1 MRSDES
7 QTSPVGAAL
16 VVGGGIGGMQAALDL
31 ANGGIKVYLA
41 ERSPAIG
48 GVMAQLDKTFPTN
61 DCAMCTMA
69 PRLVEIGRH
78 KDIEILTLTEV
89 ERVDGEAGNFTVK
102 IKQQPRFVN
111 ASKCTGCG
119 ACTTEC
125 PVSLP
130 SEFDLGLGERKAI
143 YRPFPQA
150 VPNIFTISRRGA
162 SRYEAACPIHQSAKG
177 YAQGY
182 VTMIARGLFDK
193 ALQLIVRENPIPSI
207 CGRICTHPCTTAY
220 AGDNVD
226 DPVNMP
232 ALKRF
237 VTDHCRDYKLPRPT
251 APERPEKI
259 AIVGSGPAGLLC
271 AYQLRLK
278 GYGTTIFE
286 ALPVAGGMLAAG
298 IPSFRL
304 PRPLLNAELDRLRAI
319 GIEILLDT
327 PVGRSIAFEE
337 LRRSYAAVF
346 IAIGA
351 HVERKL
357 GVPGEQLPGV
367 TGGVEFLQR
376 ANLEKLVA
384 PGKQVLVIGGGNT
397 ALDAARTA
405 LRCGTDKVTI
415 VYRRTRAEM
424 PADQREIAD
433 AEREGVKLMF
443 LAAPK
448 SFRSGPDG
456 RVAGLECLKLKLG
469 VPDAGG
475 RATPEPI
482 PGSEFVI
489 PCDAAVVTI
498 GQVPDVN
505 GLGERLGLATT
516 ESGTLRADPLT
527 LETEI
532 PGVFAGGECVTGPDV
547 VVMAMH
553 AGKKAANS
561 IDRWLNGQDLR
572 AGRELEGAYPTS
584 YTVDTAGVLMQR
596 QIPEQA
602 LDSATRGPHGQ
613 VLVRGVGARGE
624 TFAEVHAGYTPEEA
638 IAEAQRCLDGGICTD
653 CRRCAT
659 ACQANAIDYAQKA
672 ETHEL
677 KVGAIVLAP
686 GYEIF
691 DARLKKD
698 LGYGRFPNVL
708 TAPEFERIL
717 SASGPYSGHVRRP
730 FDQQEPKRIAFLQ
743 CVGSRDFERDYCS
756 SVCCMYATKEA
767 IIAKEHLGEGLQCD
781 VFFMDLRAFGKGFE
795 QYYRRAQD
803 LGVRYIRSRVPKIDE
818 VPGTRNLIV
827 NYLGENDRRL
837 SQEYDL
843 VVLSVGM
850 QPPKDVKVLAERFGV
865 ALNEFNFCATS
876 AFKPAESSREGIY
889 VAGPFA
895 EPKDIPETVMQA
907 SAAATQVLSLL
918 REARGTLIT
927 PKVYPPERDVK
938 GEDPRIGVFVCHCGT
953 NIAGVVNVPDVAEY
967 ARTLPSVV
975 YVEDDLYACSNDTQ
989 DRIKEKIAE
998 HHLNRVVVAS
1008 CTPRT
1013 HEPLF
1018 RNTMAEAGLNPY
1030 LFEMAN
1036 IRDQCSWVHMH
1047 EPERATQKSK
1057 DLVRMALAKSRLLQP
1072 LHRQTVRV
1080 EKSAL
1085 VIGGGL
1091 SGMTAALA
1099 MAGQGFDTYLVEK
1112 ENELGGNLKHIHYLL
1127 NGDRPQDELARLRGE
1142 IEQNSRIHLF
1152 TGAAIE
1158 KIEGTIGNFKTTI
1171 SACGKTTEVTHGVVI
1186 VATGAKQYQPKEY
1199 LYGQDDSVITQ
1210 RDLEAR
1216 LASGEGFLAQDG
1228 NRPAKTV
1235 VMIQC
1240 VGSRDADHPYCSRV
1254 CCAGAIKN
1262 ALKIKALSP
1271 ETHVYVLYRDIRTYG
1286 FKESYYTKARQ
1297 QGVVFVRYDESRM
1310 PEVARNGEE
1319 LQVTVYDQTL
1329 GMPLRISASLVVLS
1343 AGIHPHEDN
1352 RTIAQFLKVPLNSEG
1367 FFLEAHMKLRPVDF
1381 MTDGVFLC
1389 GLAHSPKS
1397 IDESILQAQAA
1408 SARAA
1413 SVLVQDSLELG
1424 ANISQVV
1431 DESCDGC
1438 AYCVDTCPY
1447 KAITLLEYRWQGSIK
1462 KVVETNEST
1471 CKGCGCCQATC
1482 PKKGVFIRGFTLDQI
1497 EAQIHA
1503 ALGVE

>member
-1 MRSDES
+1 MPSEKS
-7 QTSPVGAAL
+7 QNVPVGAAL

-41 ERSPAIG
+41 EHGPAIG

-78 KDIEILTLTEV
+78 KDIDILTLTEV
-89 ERVDGEAGNFTVK
+89 ERVDGQPGNFTVS
-102 IKQQPRFVN
+102 IKQQPRFID
-111 ASKCTGCG
+111 ATKCTGCG
-119 ACTTEC
+119 ACVTDC
-125 PVSLP
+125 PVTLP
-130 SEFDLGLGERKAI
+130 SEFDQGLGERKAI

-150 VPNIFTISRRGA
+150 VPNIFSISRRGTSPCQA
-162 SRYEAACPIHQSAKG
+162 GCPIHQSA
-177 YAQGY
+177 QGY
-182 VTMIARGLFDK
+182 VTLIAQGRFDE
-193 ALQLIVRENPIPSI
+193 ALQVILRDNPIPSI
-207 CGRICTHPCTTAY
+207 CGRICTHPCTTACTRTK
-220 AGDNVD
+220 VD
-226 DPVNMP
+226 DPVNLP

-237 VTDHCRDYKLPRPT
+237 VTDYCRDYKLPQPT
-251 APERPEKI
+251 APERSEKI

-271 AYQLRLK
+271 AYQLRQK

-304 PRPLLNAELDRLRAI
+304 PRPQLNAELDRLRAI

-327 PVGRSIAFEE
+327 PVGLSITFEE

-346 IAIGA
+346 VAIGA

-357 GVPGEQLPGV
+357 GVPGEHLPGV

-376 ANLEKLVA
+376 VNLTVPGA
-384 PGKQVLVIGGGNT
+384 PGHRVLVVGGGNS

-405 LRCGTDKVTI
+405 LRCGADEVTV

-424 PADQREIAD
+424 PADHREIEG
-433 AEREGVKLMF
+433 AEHEGAKFMF

-448 SFRSGPDG
+448 SLQSGPDG
-456 RVAGLECLKLKLG
+456 RVVGLECLKMKLG
-469 VPDAGG
+469 RPDASG
-475 RATPEPI
+475 RPTPEPI

-489 PCDAAVVTI
+489 PCDAVVVSI
-498 GQVPDVN
+498 GQFPDVN
-505 GLGERLGLATT
+505 ALGERLGLSTT
-516 ESGTLRADPLT
+516 KSGTLRADPLT
-527 LETEI
+527 LETDL
-532 PGVFAGGECVTGPDV
+532 PGVFAGGDCVTGPDV
-547 VVMAMH
+547 VVGAML
-553 AGKKAANS
+553 AGKKAATS
-561 IDRWLNGQDLR
+561 IDRWLNRQDLR
-572 AGRELEGAYPTS
+572 VGRELEGPYHTS
-584 YTVDTAGVLMQR
+584 YVVDTAGVLMQR
-596 QIPEQA
+596 QIPVQA
-602 LDSATRGPHGQ
+602 LDPKTRGK
-613 VLVRGVGARGE
+613 
-624 TFAEVHAGYTPEEA
+624 TFAEVHVGYTEEEA
-638 IAEAQRCLDGGICTD
+638 IAEAKRCLACGICSD
-653 CRRCAT
+653 CHLCAT
-659 ACQANAIDYAQKA
+659 ACQANAIDYTQKA
-672 ETHEL
+672 ETSEL

-708 TAPEFERIL
+708 TSLEFERIL
-717 SASGPYSGHVRRP
+717 SASGPYSGHVCRP
-730 FDQQEPKRIAFLQ
+730 FDRQQPKRIAFLQ
-743 CVGSRDFERDYCS
+743 CVGSRDSDRDYCS

-781 VFFMDLRAFGKGFE
+781 VFFMDMRAFSKGFE
-795 QYYRRAQD
+795 QYYCRAQE
-803 LGVRYIRSRVPKIDE
+803 LGVRYIRSRVPKIEE
-818 VPGTRNLIV
+818 VPDTRNLIV
-827 NYLGENDRRL
+827 QYLGENDCKL

-843 VVLSVGM
+843 VILSVGM

-865 ALNEFNFCATS
+865 ALNQFNFCGTS
-876 AFKPAESSREGIY
+876 TFRPAESSREGIF

-907 SAAATQVLSLL
+907 SAAASRALSLL

-927 PKVYPPERDVK
+927 PKVYPPERDVH
-938 GEDPRIGVFVCHCGT
+938 GEEPRIGVFVCHCGT
-953 NIAGVVNVPDVAEY
+953 NIAGVVNVPDVVEY
-967 ARTLPSVV
+967 AKTLPNVV
-975 YVEDDLYACSNDTQ
+975 YAENNLYTCSNDTQ
-989 DRIKEKIAE
+989 DRIKEKIGE

-1018 RNTMAEAGLNPY
+1018 RNTLAEAGLNPY

-1047 EPERATQKSK
+1047 EPEKATQKSK
-1057 DLVRMALAKSRLLQP
+1057 DLVRMALAKSRLLEP
-1072 LHRQTVRV
+1072 LHRQTVGV

-1091 SGMTAALA
+1091 SGMTAALTLA
-1099 MAGQGFDTYLVEK
+1099 RQGFDAYLVEK
-1112 ENELGGNLKHIHYLL
+1112 ENELGGNLRHIHYLL
-1127 NGDRPQDELARLRGE
+1127 NGDRPQEELERLRDE
-1142 IEQNSRIHLF
+1142 VERDSRIHLF

-1171 SACGKTTEVTHGVVI
+1171 AAEGKTTEVTHGVVI

-1199 LYGQDDSVITQ
+1199 LHGEDDAVITQ
-1210 RDLEAR
+1210 RELEAR
-1216 LASGEGFLAQDG
+1216 LASGDGFLTREG
-1228 NRPAKTV
+1228 NQSAKTV

-1240 VGSRDADHPYCSRV
+1240 VGSREADHPYCSRV
-1254 CCAGAIKN
+1254 CCADAIKN
-1262 ALKIKALSP
+1262 ALKIKAVSP
-1271 ETHVYVLYRDIRTYG
+1271 ETNVYVLYRDIRTYG

-1297 QGVVFVRYDESRM
+1297 QGVVFVRYDEGCK
-1310 PEVARNGEE
+1310 PEVSRNCEA
-1319 LQVTVYDQTL
+1319 LQVNVYDQTL
-1329 GMPLRISASLVVLS
+1329 EMPIRISADWVVLS

-1352 RTIAQFLKVPLNSEG
+1352 RKIAQFLKVPLNSEG

-1389 GLAHSPKS
+1389 GLAHSPKG

-1413 SVLVQDSLELG
+1413 SVLVQESLELG
-1424 ANISQVV
+1424 ANISHVV

-1447 KAITLLEYRWQGSIK
+1447 KAITLLEYKWQGSIK
-1462 KVVETNEST
+1462 KVVETNDST

>member
-1 MRSDES
+1 MPSEKS
-7 QTSPVGAAL
+7 QTAPVGAAL

-41 ERSPAIG
+41 ERGPAIG

-78 KDIEILTLTEV
+78 KDIDILTLSEV
-89 ERVDGEAGNFTVK
+89 ERVDGLPGNFTVS
-102 IKQQPRFVN
+102 IKREPRFID
-111 ASKCTGCG
+111 ATKCTGCG
-119 ACTTEC
+119 ACTTDC
-125 PVSLP
+125 PVTLP
-130 SEFDLGLGERKAI
+130 SEFDQGLGQRKAI

-150 VPNIFTISRRGA
+150 VPNIFAISRRGN
-162 SRYEAACPIHQSAKG
+162 SPCEAGCPIHQSG
-177 YAQGY
+177 QGY
-182 VTMIARGLFDK
+182 VTLIAQGRFDE
-193 ALQLIVRENPIPSI
+193 ALNVILRDNPIPSI
-207 CGRICTHPCTTAY
+207 CGRICTHPCTAVCTRT
-220 AGDNVD
+220 NVD
-226 DPVNMP
+226 DPVNLP

-237 VTDHCRDYKLPRPT
+237 VTDHFSDYKLPQPT
-251 APERPEKI
+251 VAERPEKI

-271 AYQLRLK
+271 AYELRQK

-286 ALPVAGGMLAAG
+286 ALPVPGGMLAVG
-298 IPSFRL
+298 IPPFRL
-304 PRPLLNAELDRLRAI
+304 PRPLLSAELDRLRAI

-327 PVGRSIAFEE
+327 PVGRSITFEE
-337 LRRSYAAVF
+337 LRKSYSAVF
-346 IAIGA
+346 VAIGA

-357 GVPGEQLPGV
+357 GVPGENLRGV

-376 ANLEKLVA
+376 VNLGNPAA
-384 PGKQVLVIGGGNT
+384 PGQRVLVVGGGNS
-397 ALDAARTA
+397 ALDAARA
-405 LRCGTDKVTI
+405 AIRCGAAEVTI

-424 PADQREIAD
+424 PADHREIED

-448 SFRSGPDG
+448 SFRSGPGG
-456 RVAGLECLKLKLG
+456 RVAGLECTKMKLG
-469 VPDAGG
+469 TRDASG
-475 RATPEPI
+475 RPTPEPI
-482 PGSEFVI
+482 SGSEFVI
-489 PCDAAVVTI
+489 PCDAVIATI

-505 GLGERLGLATT
+505 GLGERLGLVTT
-516 ESGTLRADPLT
+516 KSGTLRADPLT
-527 LETEI
+527 LETEL
-532 PGVFAGGECVTGPDV
+532 PGVFAGGDCVTGPDV
-547 VVMAMH
+547 VVTAML

-561 IDRWLNGQDLR
+561 IDRWINGQDLR
-572 AGRELEGAYPTS
+572 AGREQEGPYHTD
-584 YTVDTAGVLMQR
+584 YVVDTAGVLMQR
-596 QIPEQA
+596 QIPVSS
-602 LDSATRGPHGQ
+602 LDPATRG
-613 VLVRGVGARGE
+613 RS
-624 TFAEVHAGYTPEEA
+624 FDEVHTGYTPEQA
-638 IAEAQRCLDGGICTD
+638 IAEAKRCLACGICCD
-653 CRRCAT
+653 CHICAT

-672 ETHEL
+672 ETQDL
-677 KVGAIVLAP
+677 QVGAIVLAP
-686 GYEIF
+686 GYETF
-691 DARLKKD
+691 DPRLKKD

-708 TAPEFERIL
+708 TALEFERIL

-743 CVGSRDFERDYCS
+743 CVGSRDFDRDYCS

-781 VFFMDLRAFGKGFE
+781 VFFMDLRAFSKGFE

-803 LGVRYIRSRVPKIDE
+803 LGVRYIRSRVPKIEE

-827 NYLGENDRRL
+827 QYLGENDQKL

-850 QPPKDVKVLAERFGV
+850 QPPKDVKVLAERFGI
-865 ALNEFNFCATS
+865 ALNNFNFCQTPT
-876 AFKPAESSREGIY
+876 FRPAQSSREGVF

-907 SAAATQVLSLL
+907 SAAASQVLSLL
-918 REARGTLIT
+918 RETRGTLIT
-927 PKVYPPERDVK
+927 PKVYPPEKDVK
-938 GEDPRIGVFVCHCGT
+938 GEEPRIGVFVCHCGT
-953 NIAGVVNVPDVAEY
+953 NIAGVVNVPEVVEY
-967 ARTLPSVV
+967 AKTLPNVV
-975 YVEDDLYACSNDTQ
+975 YAENNLYTCSNDTQ

-998 HHLNRVVVAS
+998 HNLNRVVVAS

-1047 EPERATQKSK
+1047 EPEKATEKSK

-1072 LHRQTVRV
+1072 LHRQNIKI

-1085 VIGGGL
+1085 VIGGGVA
-1091 SGMTAALA
+1091 GMTAALTLA
-1099 MAGQGFDTYLVEK
+1099 RQGFDAYLVEK
-1112 ENELGGNLKHIHYLL
+1112 ENELGGNLRHIHYLL
-1127 NGDRPQDELARLRGE
+1127 NGEKPQDELARLRDE
-1142 IEQNSRIHLF
+1142 IEQNIKVHLF

-1158 KIEGTIGNFKTTI
+1158 KVEGTIGNFKTTI
-1171 SACGKTTEVTHGVVI
+1171 TAQGNTSEVTHGVVI

-1199 LYGQDDSVITQ
+1199 LYGQDDAVITQ
-1210 RDLEAR
+1210 RELEIC
-1216 LASGEGFLAQDG
+1216 LASGDGLLTGIG

-1240 VGSRDADHPYCSRV
+1240 VGSRDVNHPYCSRV
-1254 CCAGAIKN
+1254 CCADAIKN
-1262 ALKIKALSP
+1262 ALKLKALSR
-1271 ETHVYVLYRDIRTYG
+1271 ETNVYVLYRDIRTYG

-1297 QGVVFVRYDESRM
+1297 QGVVFVRYDEDRKPDVS
-1310 PEVARNGEE
+1310 RNGEG
-1319 LQVTVYDQTL
+1319 LTVTVYDQTL
-1329 GMPLRISASLVVLS
+1329 GTPIMISADLVVLS
-1343 AGIHPHEDN
+1343 AGIHPQEDN
-1352 RTIAQFLKVPLNSEG
+1352 GRIAQFLKVPLNSEG

-1389 GLAHSPKS
+1389 GLAHSPKG

-1408 SARAA
+1408 AARAA

-1447 KAITLLEYRWQGSIK
+1447 KAITLLEYKWQGSIK
-1462 KVVETNEST
+1462 KVVETNDSV

>member
-1 MRSDES
+1 MRSEES
-7 QTSPVGAAL
+7 PIAPVGAAL

-41 ERSPAIG
+41 ERGPAIG
-48 GVMAQLDKTFPTN
+48 GIMAQLDKTFPTN

-78 KDIEILTLTEV
+78 KDIEILTLSEV
-89 ERVDGEAGNFTVK
+89 ERVEGQPGDFTVTIRK
-102 IKQQPRFVN
+102 QPRYID
-111 ASKCTGCG
+111 AAKCTGCG

-125 PVSLP
+125 PVTLA
-130 SEFDLGLGERKAI
+130 SEFDQGLGERKAI

-150 VPNIFTISRRGA
+150 VPNIFSISRRGTSPCQA
-162 SRYEAACPIHQSAKG
+162 GCPIHQSA
-177 YAQGY
+177 QGY
-182 VTMIARGLFDK
+182 VTLIAQGRFEE
-193 ALQLIVRENPIPSI
+193 ALQVILRDNPIPSI
-207 CGRICTHPCTTAY
+207 CGRICTHPCTAACTRT
-220 AGDNVD
+220 NVD
-226 DPVNMP
+226 DPINLP

-237 VTDHCRDYKLPRPT
+237 IADHCSDYKLPHP
-251 APERPEKI
+251 AVPDRPEKI

-271 AYQLRLK
+271 AYQLRQK

-286 ALPVAGGMLAAG
+286 ALPVAGGMLAVG

-327 PVGRSIAFEE
+327 PVGRSITLEE
-337 LRRSYAAVF
+337 LRKSYAAVF

-351 HVERKL
+351 HVERRL
-357 GVPGEQLPGV
+357 GIPGESLPGV
-367 TGGVEFLQR
+367 MGGVEFLR
-376 ANLEKLVA
+376 RVSLGNPAA
-384 PGKQVLVIGGGNT
+384 PGHRVLVVGGGNS
-397 ALDAARTA
+397 ALDAARAA
-405 LRCGTDKVTI
+405 LRCGAAEVTI

-424 PADQREIAD
+424 PADPREIEDAQREGI
-433 AEREGVKLMF
+433 KLMF
-443 LAAPK
+443 LAAPT
-448 SFRSGPDG
+448 SFQPGPG
-456 RVAGLECLKLKLG
+456 GHVAGLECVKMKLG
-469 VPDAGG
+469 QPDTSG
-475 RATPEPI
+475 RPAPEPI

-489 PCDAAVVTI
+489 PCDAVVATI

-505 GLGERLGLATT
+505 ALGERLGLATQK
-516 ESGTLRADPLT
+516 SGALRADPLT
-527 LETEI
+527 LETDL
-532 PGVFAGGECVTGPDV
+532 PGVFAGGDCVTGPDV
-547 VVMAMH
+547 VVTAML

-561 IDRWLNGQDLR
+561 IDRWLKGEDLR
-572 AGRELEGAYPTS
+572 GGRELEGPYHTQ
-584 YTVDTAGVLMQR
+584 YVVDTAGVLMQR
-596 QIPEQA
+596 QIPVQA
-602 LDSATRGPHGQ
+602 LDPKTRG
-613 VLVRGVGARGE
+613 R
-624 TFAEVHAGYTPEEA
+624 TFAEVHVGYTPEEA
-638 IAEAQRCLDGGICTD
+638 MAEAKRCLACGICCD
-653 CRRCAT
+653 CHLCAT

-672 ETHEL
+672 ETQEL
-677 KVGAIVLAP
+677 QVGAIILAP
-686 GYEIF
+686 GFEIF

-708 TAPEFERIL
+708 TSLEFERIL

-743 CVGSRDFERDYCS
+743 CVGSRDFDRDYCS

-795 QYYRRAQD
+795 QYYRRAQE
-803 LGVRYIRSRVPKIDE
+803 LGVRYIRSRVPKIEE

-827 NYLGENDRRL
+827 QYLAENDRKL

-865 ALNEFNFCATS
+865 ALNGFNFCQTS
-876 AFKPAESSREGIY
+876 TFGPAESSRAGIF

-907 SAAATQVLSLL
+907 SAAASQVLSLL

-927 PKVYPPERDVK
+927 PKVYPPEREVN
-938 GEDPRIGVFVCHCGT
+938 GEDPRVGVFVCHCGT
-953 NIAGVVNVPDVAEY
+953 NIAGVVNVPDVVEY
-967 ARTLPSVV
+967 AKTLPNVV
-975 YVEDDLYACSNDTQ
+975 YAENNLYTCSNDTQ
-989 DRIKEKIAE
+989 DHIKEKIAE
-998 HHLNRVVVAS
+998 HNLNRVVVAS

-1018 RNTMAEAGLNPY
+1018 RNTLAEAGLNPY

-1047 EPERATQKSK
+1047 EPEKATQKSK
-1057 DLVRMALAKSRLLQP
+1057 DLVRMALAKARLLEP
-1072 LHRQTVRV
+1072 LRRQTIKVQ
-1080 EKSAL
+1080 KSAL

-1091 SGMTAALA
+1091 SGMTASLALA
-1099 MAGQGFDTYLVEK
+1099 RQGFDTCLVEK
-1112 ENELGGNLKHIHYLL
+1112 EDELGGNLRYIHYLL
-1127 NGDRPQDELARLRGE
+1127 NGEKPQDELARLRDE
-1142 IEQNSRIHLF
+1142 IARNGRIHLF

-1158 KIEGTIGNFKTTI
+1158 KIEGTIGDFRTTLT
-1171 SACGKTTEVTHGVVI
+1171 AHDQTAEVTHGVVI
-1186 VATGAKQYQPKEY
+1186 VAMGATQYRPKENF
-1199 LYGQDDSVITQ
+1199 YGKDDRVITQ
-1210 RDLEAR
+1210 RELEAR
-1216 LASGEGFLAQDG
+1216 LASGNGFMSQEG
-1228 NRPAKTV
+1228 NRPAKTF

-1254 CCAGAIKN
+1254 CCADAIKN
-1262 ALKIKALSP
+1262 ALKIKASSP
-1271 ETHVYVLYRDIRTYG
+1271 KTHVYILYRDIRTYG
-1286 FKESYYTKARQ
+1286 FKESYYSKARQ
-1297 QGVVFVRYDESRM
+1297 QGVVFVRYDDDRK
-1310 PEVARNGEE
+1310 PEVSQSVEGLE
-1319 LQVTVYDQTL
+1319 VTVYDQTL
-1329 GMPLRISASLVVLS
+1329 GMPLMISADLVVLS
-1343 AGIHPHEDN
+1343 AGIHPNEDN
-1352 RTIAQFLKVPLNSEG
+1352 RKIAQFLKVPLNSEG

-1397 IDESILQAQAA
+1397 IEESILQAQAA
-1408 SARAA
+1408 AARAA

-1424 ANISQVV
+1424 ANISHVV
-1431 DESCDGC
+1431 DENCDGC

-1447 KAITLLEYRWQGSIK
+1447 KAISMLEYKWQGGIK
-1462 KVVETNEST
+1462 KVVETNDSI

>member
-1 MRSDES
+1 MRSKES
-7 QTSPVGAAL
+7 QTPPVGAAL

-41 ERSPAIG
+41 EKGAAIG

-78 KDIEILTLTEV
+78 KDIDILTLTEV
-89 ERVDGEAGNFTVK
+89 ERVAGQPGNFTVSL
-102 IKQQPRFVN
+102 KQQPRFID
-111 ASKCTGCG
+111 ATKCTGCG

-125 PVSLP
+125 PVTLP
-130 SEFDLGLGERKAI
+130 SEFDQGLGQRKAI

-150 VPNIFTISRRGA
+150 VPNIFTISRRGT
-162 SRYEAACPIHQSAKG
+162 SPCEAGCPIHQSG
-177 YAQGY
+177 QGY
-182 VTMIARGLFDK
+182 VTLIAQGRFAE
-193 ALQLIVRENPIPSI
+193 ALQVILRDNPLPSV
-207 CGRICTHPCTTAY
+207 CGRICTHPCTATCTR
-220 AGDNVD
+220 NSVD
-226 DPVNMP
+226 DPVNLP

-237 VTDHCRDYKLPRPT
+237 ITDRFSDFKLPRPA

-271 AYQLRLK
+271 AYELRQK

-327 PVGRSIAFEE
+327 PVGRSISFEE
-337 LRRSYAAVF
+337 LRKSYAAVF

-351 HVERKL
+351 HVERRL
-357 GVPGEQLPGV
+357 RIPGEDLPGV
-367 TGGVEFLQR
+367 TGGVEFLRRVNLSGR
-376 ANLEKLVA
+376 AA
-384 PGKQVLVIGGGNT
+384 PGQHVLVVGGGNS
-397 ALDAARTA
+397 ALDAARAA
-405 LRCGTDKVTI
+405 LRCGAAEVTI

-424 PADQREIAD
+424 PADHREIED
-433 AEREGVKLMF
+433 AECEGVRLMF

-448 SFRSGPDG
+448 SFHAGHGG
-456 RVAGLECLKLKLG
+456 RVSGLECTKMKLG
-469 VPDAGG
+469 RPDASG
-475 RATPEPI
+475 RPAPEPI

-489 PCDAAVVTI
+489 PCDAVVATI
-498 GQVPDVN
+498 GQVPEVN

-516 ESGTLRADPLT
+516 KSGTLRADPVT
-527 LETEI
+527 LETEL
-532 PGVFAGGECVTGPDV
+532 PGVFAGGDCVTGPDV
-547 VVMAMH
+547 VVTAML

-561 IDRWLNGQDLR
+561 IDRWLNSRDLR
-572 AGRELEGAYPTS
+572 VDREMEGPYHTA
-584 YTVDTAGVLMQR
+584 YTVDTAAVLMQR
-596 QIPEQA
+596 QIPVQA
-602 LDSATRGPHGQ
+602 LDPKTRG
-613 VLVRGVGARGE
+613 R
-624 TFAEVHAGYTPEEA
+624 TFAEVHVGYTPEEA
-638 IAEAQRCLDGGICTD
+638 IAEAKRCLACGICCD
-653 CRRCAT
+653 CHLCQT
-659 ACQANAIDYAQKA
+659 ACQANAIDYSQAQK
-672 ETHEL
+672 TRQL
-677 KVGAIVLAP
+677 KVGAIVLTP

-708 TAPEFERIL
+708 TSLEFERIL
-717 SASGPYSGHVRRP
+717 SASGPYSGHVKRP

-743 CVGSRDFERDYCS
+743 CVGSRDFDRDYCS

-781 VFFMDLRAFGKGFE
+781 VFFMDLRAFSKGFE
-795 QYYRRAQD
+795 QYYRRAQE
-803 LGVRYIRSRVPKIDE
+803 LGVRYIRSRVPKIEE

-827 NYLGENDRRL
+827 NYLGENDRKL
-837 SQEYDL
+837 SGEYDL

-850 QPPKDVKVLAERFGV
+850 QPPKEVKVLAERFGI
-865 ALNEFNFCATS
+865 ALNGFNFCQTPT
-876 AFKPAESSREGIY
+876 FRPAESSREGIF

-907 SAAATQVLSLL
+907 SAAASQVLSLL

-927 PKVYPPERDVK
+927 SKVYPPEREVK
-938 GEDPRIGVFVCHCGT
+938 GEEPRVGVFVCHCGT
-953 NIAGVVNVPDVAEY
+953 NIAGVVNVPDVVEY
-967 ARTLPSVV
+967 AKTLPNVV
-975 YVEDDLYACSNDTQ
+975 FADDNLYTCSNDTQ

-998 HHLNRVVVAS
+998 HNLNRVVVAS

-1047 EPERATQKSK
+1047 EPEKATQKSK
-1057 DLVRMALAKSRLLQP
+1057 DLVRMALAKARLLAP
-1072 LHRQTVRV
+1072 LDRQTVSV

-1085 VIGGGL
+1085 VIGGGV
-1091 SGMTAALA
+1091 SGMTAALTLA
-1099 MAGQGFDTYLVEK
+1099 RQGFDAYLVEK
-1112 ENELGGNLKHIHYLL
+1112 ENELGGNLRHIHYML
-1127 NGDRPQDELARLRGE
+1127 NGDKPQHELARLRSEVG
-1142 IEQNSRIHLF
+1142 QNSRIHLF
-1152 TGAAIE
+1152 TGAEIE
-1158 KIEGTIGNFKTTI
+1158 KIDGSIGNFKTTI
-1171 SACGKTTEVTHGVVI
+1171 AAKGQTTEVTHGVVI

-1199 LYGQDDSVITQ
+1199 LFGQDDRVITQ

-1216 LASGEGFLAQDG
+1216 LASGNGFLAREG
-1228 NRPAKTV
+1228 NQPAKTV

-1240 VGSRDADHPYCSRV
+1240 VGSRDPDHPYCSRV
-1254 CCAGAIKN
+1254 CCAEAIKN
-1262 ALKIKALSP
+1262 ALRIKTLSP
-1271 ETHVYVLYRDIRTYG
+1271 ETNVYVLYRDIRTYG

-1297 QGVVFVRYDESRM
+1297 QGVVFVRFDEDRKPDVSQNS
-1310 PEVARNGEE
+1310 EKLDVI
-1319 LQVTVYDQTL
+1319 VHDQTL
-1329 GMPLRISASLVVLS
+1329 GMPIMISADMVVLS

-1352 RTIAQFLKVPLNSEG
+1352 RKIAQFLKVPLNSEG

-1397 IDESILQAQAA
+1397 VDESILQAQAA

-1413 SVLVQDSLELG
+1413 SVLAQDRLELG

-1438 AYCVDTCPY
+1438 AYCVDT
-1447 KAITLLEYRWQGSIK
+1447 
-1462 KVVETNEST
+1462 
-1471 CKGCGCCQATC
+1471 
-1482 PKKGVFIRGFTLDQI
+1482 
-1497 EAQIHA
+1497 
-1503 ALGVE
+1503 

>member
-1 MRSDES
+1 MPFEES
-7 QTSPVGAAL
+7 KNPPVGAAL
-16 VVGGGIGGMQAALDL
+16 VVGGGIGGMQAALDI

-41 ERSPAIG
+41 ERGPAIG

-78 KDIEILTLTEV
+78 KDIDILTLTEV
-89 ERVDGEAGNFTVK
+89 ERVDGQPGNFTVAIRK
-102 IKQQPRFVN
+102 QPRFID
-111 ASKCTGCG
+111 ATRCTGCG
-119 ACTTEC
+119 ACTTDC
-125 PVSLP
+125 PVTVP
-130 SEFDLGLGERKAI
+130 SEFDQGLGERKAI

-150 VPNIFTISRRGA
+150 VPNIFTITRRGA
-162 SRYEAACPIHQSAKG
+162 SRYEVACPIHQSAKG
-177 YAQGY
+177 CAQGY

-193 ALQLIVRENPIPSI
+193 ALQLIVRENPLPSI
-207 CGRICTHPCTTAY
+207 CGRICTHCA
-220 AGDNVD
+220 AACARDNVG
-226 DPVNMP
+226 DPVNVP

-237 VTDHCRDYKLPRPT
+237 LSDHCRDYKLPQPT
-251 APERPEKI
+251 AHERPEKI

-271 AYQLRLK
+271 AWELRQK

-286 ALPVAGGMLAAG
+286 AMPVAGGMLAAG

-304 PRPLLNAELDRLRAI
+304 PRPLLNADLDRLRAI

-327 PVGRSIAFEE
+327 PVGRGIRLEE
-337 LRRSYAAVF
+337 LRRNYAAVF
-346 IAIGA
+346 VAIGA

-357 GVPGEQLPGV
+357 GVSGEQLPGV
-367 TGGVEFLQR
+367 TGGVEFLRR
-376 ANLEKLVA
+376 ANLEKPAA
-384 PGKQVLVIGGGNT
+384 PGKHVLVIGGGNT
-397 ALDAARTA
+397 ALDAARTV
-405 LRCGTDKVTI
+405 LRCGADKVTI

-424 PADQREIAD
+424 PADPREIAD

-443 LAAPK
+443 LAAPR
-448 SFRSGPDG
+448 SFRPGPEG
-456 RVAGLECLKLKLG
+456 CVTGVECLKMKLG
-469 VPDAGG
+469 PPDASG

-482 PGSEFVI
+482 PGSAFII
-489 PCDAAVVTI
+489 PCDAVVVTI
-498 GQVPDVN
+498 GQIPDVN

-527 LETEI
+527 LETQI
-532 PGVFAGGECVTGPDV
+532 PGVFAGGDCVTGPDV

-572 AGRELEGAYPTS
+572 VGRELEGSYPTT
-584 YTVDTAGVLMQR
+584 YTEDTAGVLMQR
-596 QIPEQA
+596 QISEQA
-602 LDSATRGPHGQ
+602 LDPATRG
-613 VLVRGVGARGE
+613 RS
-624 TFAEVHAGYTPEEA
+624 FAEDQVVYTPEEA
-638 IAEAQRCLDGGICTD
+638 IAEATRCLAIGICTD

-659 ACQANAIDYAQKA
+659 ACQANALDFTQKA
-672 ETHEL
+672 ETQEL

-686 GYEIF
+686 GFEVF

-708 TAPEFERIL
+708 TSLEFERVL
-717 SASGPYSGHVRRP
+717 SASGPWSGQLCRP
-730 FDQQEPKRIAFLQ
+730 FDRQQPKRIAFLQ
-743 CVGSRDFERDYCS
+743 CVGSRDSDRDYCS

-781 VFFMDLRAFGKGFE
+781 IFFMDLRAFGKGFE
-795 QYYRRAQD
+795 QYYSRAQA
-803 LGVRYIRSRVPKIDE
+803 LGVRYIRSRVPKIEE

-827 NYLGENDRRL
+827 NYLGENDRKL
-837 SQEYDL
+837 SGEYDL

-850 QPPKDVKVLAERFGV
+850 QPPKDVKALAQRFGI
-865 ALNEFNFCATS
+865 ALNGFNFCQTS
-876 AFKPAESSREGIY
+876 TFQPAESSRKGIF
-889 VAGPFA
+889 ATGPFT

-907 SAAATQVLSLL
+907 SASAARVLSLL

-927 PKVYPPERDVK
+927 PRVYPPERDVK

-953 NIAGVVNVPDVAEY
+953 NIAGVVNVPDVVEY
-967 ARTLPSVV
+967 AKTLPNVV
-975 YVEDDLYACSNDTQ
+975 YAEDNLYACSNDTQ
-989 DRIKEKIAE
+989 DRIREKIRE
-998 HHLNRVVVAS
+998 HNLNRVVVAS

-1047 EPERATQKSK
+1047 EPEEATRKSR
-1057 DLVRMALAKSRLLQP
+1057 DLVRMALAKARLLQP
-1072 LHRQTVRV
+1072 LERRKVRI

-1091 SGMTAALA
+1091 SGMTAALSLA
-1099 MAGQGFDTYLVEK
+1099 RLGFDAYLVEK
-1112 ENELGGNLKHIHYLL
+1112 EKELGGNLRYVHYLL
-1127 NGDRPQDELARLRGE
+1127 NGDKPQDELRRLREE
-1142 IEQNSRIHLF
+1142 IRQSSRIHLF

-1158 KIEGTIGNFKTTI
+1158 KIEGSVGDFRTTI
-1171 SACGKTTEVTHGVVI
+1171 ITDGKTTEVPHGVVI
-1186 VATGAKQYQPKEY
+1186 VATGAKQYEPEEY
-1199 LYGQDDSVITQ
+1199 LYKQDDRVVTQ
-1210 RDLEAR
+1210 RELEAR
-1216 LASGEGFLAQDG
+1216 LASADGFLAPESD
-1228 NRPAKTV
+1228 RPEKTV

-1240 VGSRDADHPYCSRV
+1240 VGSRDAGHPWCSRV
-1254 CCAGAIKN
+1254 CCADAIKN
-1262 ALKIKALSP
+1262 ALRIKALSP
-1271 ETHVYVLYRDIRTYG
+1271 GTHVYVLYRDIRTYG
-1286 FKESYYTKARQ
+1286 FKESYYTRARQ
-1297 QGVVFVRYDESRM
+1297 QGVVFVRYDENCK
-1310 PEVARNGEE
+1310 PEVSRSASRDGSRNRGA

-1329 GMPLRISASLVVLS
+1329 GMPIGISADLVVLS

-1352 RTIAQFLKVPLNSEG
+1352 RRIAQFLKVPLNAEG

-1389 GLAHSPKS
+1389 GLAHAPKS
-1397 IDESILQAQAA
+1397 MEESILQAQAA

-1413 SVLVQDSLELG
+1413 SVLVLDRLELG

-1431 DESCDGC
+1431 DETCDGC
-1438 AYCVDTCPY
+1438 AYCVDTCPF
-1447 KAITLLEYRWQGSIK
+1447 KAITLLEYMWKGSVK
-1462 KVVETNEST
+1462 KVVETNDSV

>member
-1 MRSDES
+1 MPSEKS
-7 QTSPVGAAL
+7 QTAPVGAAL

-41 ERSPAIG
+41 ERGPAIG

-78 KDIEILTLTEV
+78 KDIDILTLSEV
-89 ERVDGEAGNFTVK
+89 ERVEGQPGNFTVS
-102 IKQQPRFVN
+102 IKKQPRFVD
-111 ASKCTGCG
+111 ATKCTGCG
-119 ACTTEC
+119 ACTTDC
-125 PVSLP
+125 PVTLP
-130 SEFDLGLGERKAI
+130 SEFDQGLGQRKAI

-150 VPNIFTISRRGA
+150 VPNIFAISRRGN
-162 SRYEAACPIHQSAKG
+162 SPCEAGCPIHQSA
-177 YAQGY
+177 QGY
-182 VTMIARGLFDK
+182 VTLIAQGRFEE
-193 ALQLIVRENPIPSI
+193 ALQVILRDNPIPSI
-207 CGRICTHPCTTAY
+207 CGRICTHPCTAACTRT
-220 AGDNVD
+220 NVD
-226 DPVNMP
+226 DPVNLP

-237 VTDHCRDYKLPRPT
+237 VTDHFSDYKLPQPT
-251 APERPEKI
+251 VAERPEKI

-271 AYQLRLK
+271 AYELRQK

-286 ALPVAGGMLAAG
+286 ALPVPGGMLAVG
-298 IPSFRL
+298 IPPFRL

-327 PVGRSIAFEE
+327 PVGRSITFEE
-337 LRRSYAAVF
+337 LRKSYSAVF
-346 IAIGA
+346 VAIGA

-357 GVPGEQLPGV
+357 GVPGENLPGV

-376 ANLEKLVA
+376 VNLGNPAA
-384 PGKQVLVIGGGNT
+384 PGQRVLVVGGGNS
-397 ALDAARTA
+397 ALDAARAA
-405 LRCGTDKVTI
+405 LRCGAAEVTI

-424 PADQREIAD
+424 PADHREIED

-448 SFRSGPDG
+448 SFQPGPGG
-456 RVAGLECLKLKLG
+456 RVAGLECTKMKLG
-469 VPDAGG
+469 TRDASG
-475 RATPEPI
+475 RPTPEPI
-482 PGSEFVI
+482 SGSEFVI
-489 PCDAAVVTI
+489 PCDAVVATI
-498 GQVPDVN
+498 GQIPDVN

-516 ESGTLRADPLT
+516 KSGTLRADPLT
-527 LETEI
+527 LETEL
-532 PGVFAGGECVTGPDV
+532 PGVFAGGDCVTGPDV
-547 VVMAMH
+547 VVTAML

-561 IDRWLNGQDLR
+561 IDRWINGQDLR
-572 AGRELEGAYPTS
+572 AGREQEGPYHTD
-584 YTVDTAGVLMQR
+584 YVVDTAGVLMQR
-596 QIPEQA
+596 QIPVPS
-602 LDSATRGPHGQ
+602 LDPATRG
-613 VLVRGVGARGE
+613 RC
-624 TFAEVHAGYTPEEA
+624 FDEVHTGYTPEQAIEEA
-638 IAEAQRCLDGGICTD
+638 KRCLACGICCD
-653 CRRCAT
+653 CHICAT

-672 ETHEL
+672 QTQDL
-677 KVGAIVLAP
+677 QVGAIVLAP
-686 GYEIF
+686 GYETF
-691 DARLKKD
+691 DPRLKKD

-708 TAPEFERIL
+708 TALEFERIL

-743 CVGSRDFERDYCS
+743 CVGSRDFDRDYCS

-781 VFFMDLRAFGKGFE
+781 VFFMDLRAFSKGFE

-818 VPGTRNLIV
+818 VAGTRNLIV
-827 NYLGENDRRL
+827 QYLGENDKKL

-850 QPPKDVKVLAERFGV
+850 QPPKDVKVLAERFGI
-865 ALNEFNFCATS
+865 ALNNFNFCQTPT
-876 AFKPAESSREGIY
+876 FRPAQTSREGIF

-907 SAAATQVLSLL
+907 SAAASQVLSLL

-927 PKVYPPERDVK
+927 PKVYPPEKDVK
-938 GEDPRIGVFVCHCGT
+938 GEEPRIGVFVCHCGT
-953 NIAGVVNVPDVAEY
+953 NIAGVVNVPDVVEY
-967 ARTLPSVV
+967 AKTLPNVV
-975 YVEDDLYACSNDTQ
+975 YAENNLYTCSNDTQ

-998 HHLNRVVVAS
+998 HNLNRVVVAS

-1047 EPERATQKSK
+1047 EPEKATEKSK

-1072 LHRQTVRV
+1072 LHRQTIKI

-1085 VIGGGL
+1085 VIGGGVA
-1091 SGMTAALA
+1091 GMTAALTLA
-1099 MAGQGFDTYLVEK
+1099 RQGFDAYLVEK
-1112 ENELGGNLKHIHYLL
+1112 ENELGGNLRHIHYLL
-1127 NGDRPQDELARLRGE
+1127 NGEKPQDELARLRDQ
-1142 IEQNSRIHLF
+1142 IEQNIKVHLF

-1171 SACGKTTEVTHGVVI
+1171 TAHGENTEITHGVVI
-1186 VATGAKQYQPKEY
+1186 VATGAKQYRPKEY
-1199 LYGQDDSVITQ
+1199 LYGQDDAVITQ
-1210 RDLEAR
+1210 RELEIC
-1216 LASGEGFLAQDG
+1216 LASGNGLLTG
-1228 NRPAKTV
+1228 LGKRHAKSV

-1254 CCAGAIKN
+1254 CCADAIKN
-1262 ALKIKALSP
+1262 ALKLKSLSP
-1271 ETHVYVLYRDIRTYG
+1271 ETNVYVLYRDIRTYG

-1297 QGVVFVRYDESRM
+1297 QGVVFVRYDEDRK
-1310 PEVARNGEE
+1310 PEVSRNGEG
-1319 LQVTVYDQTL
+1319 LTVTVYDQTL
-1329 GMPLRISASLVVLS
+1329 GLPIMIPADLVVLS
-1343 AGIHPHEDN
+1343 AGIHPQEDN
-1352 RTIAQFLKVPLNSEG
+1352 RRIAQFLKVPLNSEG

-1408 SARAA
+1408 AARAA

-1447 KAITLLEYRWQGSIK
+1447 KAITLLEYKWQGSTK
-1462 KVVETNEST
+1462 KVVETNDSV

-1482 PKKGVFIRGFTLDQI
+1482 PKNGVFIRGFTLGQI

>member
-1 MRSDES
+1 MPSEKS
-7 QTSPVGAAL
+7 QTVPVGAAL

-41 ERSPAIG
+41 ERGPAIG

-78 KDIEILTLTEV
+78 KDIEILTLSEV
-89 ERVDGEAGNFTVK
+89 ERVEGQPGNFTVS
-102 IKQQPRFVN
+102 ITQQPRFID
-111 ASKCTGCG
+111 ATKCTGCG
-119 ACTTEC
+119 ACVTDC
-125 PVSLP
+125 PVTLP
-130 SEFDLGLGERKAI
+130 SEFDQGLGERKAI

-150 VPNIFTISRRGA
+150 VPNIFSISRRGTSPCQA
-162 SRYEAACPIHQSAKG
+162 GCPIHQSA
-177 YAQGY
+177 QGY
-182 VTMIARGLFDK
+182 VTLIAQGRFEE
-193 ALQLIVRENPIPSI
+193 ALQVILRDNPIPSI
-207 CGRICTHPCTTAY
+207 CGRICTHPCTTACTRT
-220 AGDNVD
+220 NVD
-226 DPVNMP
+226 DPVNVP

-237 VTDHCRDYKLPRPT
+237 VTDYCRDYKLPQPT

-271 AYQLRLK
+271 AYQLRQK
-278 GYGTTIFE
+278 GYGATIFE

-304 PRPLLNAELDRLRAI
+304 PRPLLNAELDRLRTI
-319 GIEILLDT
+319 GIEILLET
-327 PVGRSIAFEE
+327 PVGLSITFEE
-337 LRRSYAAVF
+337 LRKSYAAVF
-346 IAIGA
+346 VAIGA

-357 GVPGEQLPGV
+357 GISGEHLPGV

-376 ANLEKLVA
+376 VNLTVPAA
-384 PGKQVLVIGGGNT
+384 PGHRVLVVGGGNS

-405 LRCGTDKVTI
+405 LRCGADEVTV

-424 PADQREIAD
+424 PADQREIEG
-433 AEREGVKLMF
+433 AEHEGAKLMF

-448 SFRSGPDG
+448 SFQAGPDG
-456 RVAGLECLKLKLG
+456 RVIGLECVKMKLG
-469 VPDAGG
+469 RPDASG
-475 RATPEPI
+475 RPAPVPI

-489 PCDAAVVTI
+489 PCDAVVVSI
-498 GQVPDVN
+498 GQFPDVN
-505 GLGERLGLATT
+505 ALGERLGLATT
-516 ESGTLRADPLT
+516 RSGTLRADPLT
-527 LETEI
+527 LETELR
-532 PGVFAGGECVTGPDV
+532 GVFAGGDCVTGPDV
-547 VVMAMH
+547 VVAAMA

-572 AGRELEGAYPTS
+572 VGRELEGPYPTQ
-584 YTVDTAGVLMQR
+584 YDVDTAGVLMQR
-596 QIPEQA
+596 QIPVQA
-602 LDSATRGPHGQ
+602 LDPKTRGK
-613 VLVRGVGARGE
+613 
-624 TFAEVHAGYTPEEA
+624 TFAEVHVGYTPDEA
-638 IAEAQRCLDGGICTD
+638 IAEAKRCLACGICCD
-653 CRRCAT
+653 CHICAT
-659 ACQANAIDYAQKA
+659 ACQANAIDYTQKA
-672 ETHEL
+672 ETREL
-677 KVGAIVLAP
+677 KVGAVVLAP
-686 GYEIF
+686 GFEIF

-708 TAPEFERIL
+708 TSLEFERIL
-717 SASGPYSGHVRRP
+717 SASGPYSGHVCRP
-730 FDQQEPKRIAFLQ
+730 FDRQQPKRIAFLQ

-781 VFFMDLRAFGKGFE
+781 VFFMDMRAFSKGFE
-795 QYYRRAQD
+795 QYYHRAQE
-803 LGVRYIRSRVPKIDE
+803 LGVRYIRSRVPKIE
-818 VPGTRNLIV
+818 EIAGTRNLIV
-827 NYLGENDRRL
+827 QYLGENDSKL

-850 QPPKDVKVLAERFGV
+850 QPPKEVKALAERFGV
-865 ALNEFNFCATS
+865 ALNKFNFCGTS
-876 AFKPAESSREGIY
+876 TFRPAESSREGIF

-907 SAAATQVLSLL
+907 SAAASQALSLL
-918 REARGTLIT
+918 REARGSLIT
-927 PKVYPPERDVK
+927 PKVYPPEKEVK
-938 GEDPRIGVFVCHCGT
+938 GEEARIGVFVCHCGT
-953 NIAGVVNVPDVAEY
+953 NIAGVVNVPDVVEY
-967 ARTLPSVV
+967 AKTLPNVV
-975 YVEDDLYACSNDTQ
+975 YAENNLYTCSNDTQ

-998 HHLNRVVVAS
+998 HNLNRVVVAS

-1018 RNTMAEAGLNPY
+1018 RNTLAEAGLNPY

-1047 EPERATQKSK
+1047 EPEKATQKSK
-1057 DLVRMALAKSRLLQP
+1057 DLVRMALAKSRLLEP
-1072 LHRQTVRV
+1072 LQRQTIRI
-1080 EKSAL
+1080 EKAAL
-1085 VIGGGL
+1085 VIGGGI
-1091 SGMTAALA
+1091 SGMTAALTLA
-1099 MAGQGFDTYLVEK
+1099 RQGFDAYLVEK
-1112 ENELGGNLKHIHYLL
+1112 ENELGGNLRHVYYLL
-1127 NGDRPQDELARLRGE
+1127 SGDRPQDELARLRDE
-1142 IEQNSRIHLF
+1142 IGQNSRVHVF
-1152 TGAAIE
+1152 AGAAIE
-1158 KIEGTIGNFKTTI
+1158 KIEGAIGNFHTTI
-1171 SACGKTTEVTHGVVI
+1171 TAQGTTTEITHGVVI
-1186 VATGAKQYQPKEY
+1186 VATGAKHYQPKEY
-1199 LYGQDDSVITQ
+1199 LYGKDERVITQ
-1210 RDLEAR
+1210 REFEEH
-1216 LASGEGFLAQDG
+1216 LASGDGFLKDG
-1228 NRPAKTV
+1228 KQAAKTV

-1240 VGSRDADHPYCSRV
+1240 VGSRDVDHPYCSRV
-1254 CCAGAIKN
+1254 CCADAIKN
-1262 ALKIKALSP
+1262 ALKIKTLSP

-1297 QGVVFVRYDESRM
+1297 QGVVFVRYDQDRK
-1310 PEVARNGEE
+1310 PEVSQNGEGLE
-1319 LQVTVYDQTL
+1319 VTVYDQTL
-1329 GMPLRISASLVVLS
+1329 GMTLMIPAGLVVLS
-1343 AGIHPHEDN
+1343 AGIHPNEDN
-1352 RTIAQFLKVPLNSEG
+1352 RKIAQFLKVPLNSEG

-1397 IDESILQAQAA
+1397 IDECILQAQAA

-1413 SVLVQDSLELG
+1413 SVLVQDRLELG

-1447 KAITLLEYRWQGSIK
+1447 KAVTLFEYKWQGSIK
-1462 KVVETNEST
+1462 KVVETNDSI

>member
-1 MRSDES
+1 MPFEES
-7 QTSPVGAAL
+7 KNFPIGAAL

-41 ERSPAIG
+41 ERGPAIG

-61 DCAMCTMA
+61 DCAMCTMS
-69 PRLVEIGRH
+69 PRLVEIGRR
-78 KDIEILTLTEV
+78 KEIDILTLTEV
-89 ERVDGEAGNFTVK
+89 ERVDGQPGNFTVT
-102 IKQQPRFVN
+102 IKKQPRFID
-111 ASKCTGCG
+111 AAKCTGCG
-119 ACTTEC
+119 ACTTVC
-125 PVSLP
+125 PVTVP
-130 SEFDLGLGERKAI
+130 SEFDRGLGERKAI

-150 VPNIFTISRRGA
+150 VPNIFTISRRGVPSA
-162 SRYEAACPIHQSAKG
+162 EAECPIHQSAKG

-193 ALQLIVRENPIPSI
+193 ALQLIVRENPLPSI
-207 CGRICTHPCTTAY
+207 CGRICTHCTTAC
-220 AGDNVD
+220 ARDNVGD
-226 DPVNMP
+226 LVNMP

-237 VTDHCRDYKLPRPT
+237 ITDRCPNYKLPQPT
-251 APERPEKI
+251 AERSEKI

-271 AYQLRLK
+271 AYELRQK

-286 ALPVAGGMLAAG
+286 AMPVAGGTLAAG

-327 PVGRSIAFEE
+327 PVGRRITFEE
-337 LRRSYAAVF
+337 LRKSFAAVF

-351 HVERKL
+351 RVERKL
-357 GVPGEQLPGV
+357 GVPGEELPGV
-367 TGGVEFLQR
+367 TGGVDYLRQ
-376 ANLEKLVA
+376 AILEKPA
-384 PGKQVLVIGGGNT
+384 AQSKQVVVIGGGAT

-405 LRCGTDKVTI
+405 LRCGAEKATI

-448 SFRSGPDG
+448 SFRPGQDG
-456 RVAGLECLKLKLG
+456 RVSGLECLKMKLG
-469 VPDAGG
+469 PPDAGG
-475 RATPEPI
+475 HPTPEPI
-482 PGSEFVI
+482 PDSEFI
-489 PCDAAVVTI
+489 LHCDAAVVTI

-505 GLGERLGLATT
+505 GLGERSSLATT
-516 ESGTLRADPLT
+516 EWGTLRADPLT

-553 AGKKAANS
+553 AGKKAAHS

-584 YTVDTAGVLMQR
+584 YAVDTDGVLMQR
-596 QIPEQA
+596 QIPEPA
-602 LDSATRGPHGQ
+602 LDPAIRGGS
-613 VLVRGVGARGE
+613 
-624 TFAEVHAGYTPEEA
+624 FAEAYLRYTPEEA
-638 IAEAQRCLDGGICTD
+638 IAEAKRALASGICND
-653 CRRCAT
+653 CRRCDA
-659 ACQANAIDYAQKA
+659 ACQANAIDYNQKA
-672 ETHEL
+672 ETQEL

-686 GYEIF
+686 GFEIF
-691 DARLKKD
+691 DARLNKD

-708 TAPEFERIL
+708 TALEFERIL
-717 SASGPYSGHVRRP
+717 SASGPYSGHVFRP
-730 FDQQEPKRIAFLQ
+730 FDRQQPKRIAFLQ
-743 CVGSRDFERDYCS
+743 CVGSRDADRDYCS
-756 SVCCMYATKEA
+756 SVCCMYATKES
-767 IIAKEHLGEGLQCD
+767 IMAKEHLGEDLQCD
-781 VFFMDLRAFGKGFE
+781 IFFMDLRAFGKGFE

-803 LGVRYIRSRVPKIDE
+803 LGVRYIRTRVPKIEE

-827 NYLGENDRRL
+827 NYLGENDRKL
-837 SQEYDL
+837 SEEYDL

-850 QPPKDVKVLAERFGV
+850 QPPKEAKALAQRFGV
-865 ALNEFNFCATS
+865 ALNGFNFCQTS
-876 AFKPAESSREGIY
+876 TFQPAESSREGIF

-907 SAAATQVLSLL
+907 SASAARVLSLL
-918 REARGTLIT
+918 QEARGTLIT
-927 PKVYPPERDVK
+927 PKIYPPERDVK
-938 GEDPRIGVFVCHCGT
+938 GQEPRIGVFVCHCGT
-953 NIAGVVNVPDVAEY
+953 NIAGVVNVPEVVEY
-967 ARTLPSVV
+967 AKTLPNVV
-975 YVEDDLYACSNDTQ
+975 YAENDLYACSNDTQ
-989 DRIKEKIAE
+989 DRIKEKIQE
-998 HHLNRVVVAS
+998 HNLNRVVVAS

-1047 EPERATQKSK
+1047 EPEKATQKSR
-1057 DLVRMALAKSRLLQP
+1057 DLVRMALAKARLSQP
-1072 LHRQTVRV
+1072 LQRRTIRI

-1091 SGMTAALA
+1091 SGMTAALSLA
-1099 MAGQGFDTYLVEK
+1099 RQGFDAYLVEK
-1112 ENELGGNLKHIHYLL
+1112 EKDLGGNLRYIHYLL
-1127 NGDRPQDELARLRGE
+1127 NGDKPQDELRRLREE
-1142 IEQNSRIHLF
+1142 IGQNSRIHLF

-1158 KIEGTIGNFKTTI
+1158 KIEGSVGDFRTTI
-1171 SACGKTTEVTHGVVI
+1171 TADGKTTEVTHGAVI
-1186 VATGAKQYQPKEY
+1186 VATGAKQYEPEEY
-1199 LYGQDDSVITQ
+1199 LYKQDDRVITQ
-1210 RDLEAR
+1210 RELEAR
-1216 LASGEGFLAQDG
+1216 LASGDSILGLDSNAHE
-1228 NRPAKTV
+1228 KTV

-1240 VGSRDADHPYCSRV
+1240 VGSRDAAHPYCSRV
-1254 CCAGAIKN
+1254 CCAEAMKN
-1262 ALKIKALSP
+1262 ALRMKALAP
-1271 ETHVYVLYRDIRTYG
+1271 KTHVYVLYRDIRTYG

-1297 QGVVFVRYDESRM
+1297 QGVVFVRYDEDCK
-1310 PEVARNGEE
+1310 PEVSRNGGA
-1319 LQVTVYDQTL
+1319 LKVTVYDQTL
-1329 GMPLRISASLVVLS
+1329 GMPIGISADLVVLS

-1352 RTIAQFLKVPLNSEG
+1352 GKIAQFLKVPLNAEG
-1367 FFLEAHMKLRPVDF
+1367 FFLEAHLKLRPVDF

-1397 IDESILQAQAA
+1397 IEESILQAQAA
-1408 SARAA
+1408 AARAA
-1413 SVLVQDSLELG
+1413 SILVQDRLELG

-1431 DESCDGC
+1431 NESCDGC

-1447 KAITLLEYRWQGSIK
+1447 KAITLLEYIWQGSVK
-1462 KVVETNEST
+1462 KVVETNDSV

>member
-1 MRSDES
+1 MRSEES
-7 QTSPVGAAL
+7 QTSPIGAAL

-78 KDIEILTLTEV
+78 KDIEILTMTEV
-89 ERVDGEAGNFTVK
+89 GRVSGQPGNFTVS
-102 IKQQPRFVN
+102 IKQQPRFVD
-111 ASKCTGCG
+111 ATKCTGCG

-125 PVSLP
+125 PVTLP
-130 SEFDLGLGERKAI
+130 SEFDQGLGERKAI

-150 VPNIFTISRRGA
+150 VPNIFTISRRGT
-162 SRYEAACPIHQSAKG
+162 SPCEAGCPIHQSA
-177 YAQGY
+177 QGY
-182 VTMIARGLFDK
+182 VTLIAQGRFEE
-193 ALQLIVRENPIPSI
+193 ALQVILRDNPIPSI
-207 CGRICTHPCTTAY
+207 CGRICTHPCTTACTRT
-220 AGDNVD
+220 DVD
-226 DPVNMP
+226 DAVNVP

-237 VTDHCRDYKLPRPT
+237 ITDRFPNYKLPQPT
-251 APERPEKI
+251 VPERPEKI

-271 AYQLRLK
+271 AYELRQK
-278 GYGTTIFE
+278 GYSTTIFE

-304 PRPLLNAELDRLRAI
+304 PRPLLNAELDRLRSI
-319 GIEILLDT
+319 GIDILLDT
-327 PVGRSIAFEE
+327 PVGRSITFED
-337 LRRSYAAVF
+337 LRKSYAAVF
-346 IAIGA
+346 VAIGA

-357 GVPGEQLPGV
+357 SIPGENLKGV
-367 TGGVEFLQR
+367 SGGVEFLR
-376 ANLEKLVA
+376 RVNLSGPEA
-384 PGKQVLVIGGGNT
+384 PGRRVLVVGGGNS
-397 ALDAARTA
+397 ALDAARAA
-405 LRCGTDKVTI
+405 LRCGAAEVTI

-424 PADQREIAD
+424 PADHREIED

-448 SFRSGPDG
+448 SFQSHPGG
-456 RVAGLECLKLKLG
+456 RVAGLECQKMKLG
-469 VPDAGG
+469 KPDASG
-475 RATPEPI
+475 RPTPEPI

-489 PCDAAVVTI
+489 PCDAVVATI
-498 GQVPDVN
+498 GQVPDVS

-516 ESGTLRADPLT
+516 KSGTLRADPLT
-527 LETEI
+527 METEL
-532 PGVFAGGECVTGPDV
+532 PGVFAGGDCVTGPDV
-547 VVMAMH
+547 VVTAML

-572 AGRELEGAYPTS
+572 AGRELEGPFHTEYV
-584 YTVDTAGVLMQR
+584 VDTAGVLMQR
-596 QIPEQA
+596 QVHMQA
-602 LDSATRGPHGQ
+602 LDPATRG
-613 VLVRGVGARGE
+613 R
-624 TFAEVHAGYTPEEA
+624 TFAEVHVGYTPEEA
-638 IAEAQRCLDGGICTD
+638 IAEAKRCLACGICCD
-653 CRRCAT
+653 CHICST
-659 ACQANAIDYAQKA
+659 ACQANAIDYTQKA

-677 KVGAIVLAP
+677 KVGAVVLAP

-691 DARLKKD
+691 DARLKKN

-708 TAPEFERIL
+708 TALEFERIL
-717 SASGPYSGHVRRP
+717 SASGPYSGHVLRP
-730 FDQQEPKRIAFLQ
+730 FDQQQPKRIAFLQ
-743 CVGSRDFERDYCS
+743 CVGSRDSDHDYCS

-795 QYYRRAQD
+795 QYYHRAQE
-803 LGVRYIRSRVPKIDE
+803 LGVRYIRSRVPMIDE

-827 NYLGENDRRL
+827 QYLGENDRKL

-850 QPPKDVKVLAERFGV
+850 QPPKDVKGLARRFGI
-865 ALNEFNFCATS
+865 ALNEFNFCGTS
-876 AFKPAESSREGIY
+876 AFKPAESSRAGIY

-927 PKVYPPERDVK
+927 PKVYPPERDVQ

-953 NIAGVVNVPDVAEY
+953 NIAGVVNVPDVVEY
-967 ARTLPSVV
+967 AKTLPNVV
-975 YVEDDLYACSNDTQ
+975 YTENNLYTCSNDTQ

-1047 EPERATQKSK
+1047 EPELATQKSK
-1057 DLVRMALAKSRLLQP
+1057 DLVRMALAKARLLQP

-1099 MAGQGFDTYLVEK
+1099 LAHQGFEAYLVEK
-1112 ENELGGNLKHIHYLL
+1112 ENELGGNLRHIHYLL
-1127 NGDRPQDELARLRGE
+1127 NGERPQDELARLRDE
-1142 IEQNSRIHLF
+1142 IVQNRRIHLF
-1152 TGAAIE
+1152 TGAEIE
-1158 KIEGTIGNFKTTI
+1158 KIEGTIGDFRTTI
-1171 SACGKTTEVTHGVVI
+1171 KADGQTTEVMHGVAI

-1199 LYGQDDSVITQ
+1199 LYGQDNSVITQ

-1216 LASGEGFLAQDG
+1216 LASGNGFLPREG
-1228 NRPAKTV
+1228 NGSAKTV

-1254 CCAGAIKN
+1254 CCADAIKN
-1262 ALKIKALSP
+1262 ALKIKTLSP
-1271 ETHVYVLYRDIRTYG
+1271 QTHVYVAYQDIRTYG

-1297 QGVVFVRYDESRM
+1297 QGVVFVRYDEDRK
-1310 PEVARNGEE
+1310 PEVSRNGEK
-1319 LQVTVYDQTL
+1319 LQVTVFDQTL
-1329 GMPLRISASLVVLS
+1329 AMPLMISADLVVLS

-1352 RTIAQFLKVPLNSEG
+1352 RKIAQFLKVPLNSAG

-1397 IDESILQAQAA
+1397 IEESILQAQAA
-1408 SARAA
+1408 AARAA
-1413 SVLVQDSLELG
+1413 TILARDSIELE

-1438 AYCVDTCPY
+1438 AYCVDTCPF
-1447 KAITLLEYRWQGSIK
+1447 KAITLLEYKWQGSIK
-1462 KVVETNEST
+1462 KVVETSDST

-1482 PKKGVFIRGFTLDQI
+1482 PKKGIFIRGFTLDQI

>member
-1 MRSDES
+1 MRSEES
-7 QTSPVGAAL
+7 KIPTVGAAL

-31 ANGGIKVYLA
+31 ANGGIKVFLA

-89 ERVDGEAGNFTVK
+89 ERVEGQPGNFTVT
-102 IKQQPRFVN
+102 IKQQPRFVD
-111 ASKCTGCG
+111 AAKCTGCG

-125 PVSLP
+125 PVTLS
-130 SEFDLGLGERKAI
+130 SEFDQGLGERKAI

-150 VPNIFTISRRGA
+150 VPNIFTISRRGTSPCQA
-162 SRYEAACPIHQSAKG
+162 GCPIHQG
-177 YAQGY
+177 AQGY
-182 VTMIARGLFDK
+182 VTLVAQGRFDE
-193 ALQLIVRENPIPSI
+193 ALKVILRDNPIPSI
-207 CGRICTHPCTTAY
+207 CGRICTHPCTLGCTRD
-220 AGDNVD
+220 GVD
-226 DPVNMP
+226 DAVNMP
-232 ALKRF
+232 GLKRF
-237 VTDHCRDYKLPRPT
+237 VTDYFPDYKLPQPPV
-251 APERPEKI
+251 PERAEKI

-271 AYQLRLK
+271 AYHLRQK
-278 GYGTTIFE
+278 GYGTVIFE

-298 IPSFRL
+298 IPPFRL
-304 PRPLLNAELDRLRAI
+304 PRPVLNAELDRLRAI
-319 GIEILLDT
+319 GIEILVDT
-327 PVGRSIAFEE
+327 PVGRSISFEE
-337 LRRSYAAVF
+337 LRKSYAAVF

-357 GVPGEQLPGV
+357 GIPGEDMPGV
-367 TGGVEFLQR
+367 TGGVEFLR
-376 ANLEKLVA
+376 HVNLEKPVA
-384 PGKQVLVIGGGNT
+384 PGKHVLVIGGGNS

-405 LRCGTDKVTI
+405 LRCGAAEVTI

-424 PADQREIAD
+424 PADHREVED
-433 AEREGVKLMF
+433 AEREGVRLMF

-448 SFRSGPDG
+448 CFLQGPNG
-456 RVAGLECLKLKLG
+456 RVAGLECVQMKLG
-469 VPDAGG
+469 KPDASG
-475 RATPEPI
+475 RPAPEPI
-482 PGSEFVI
+482 HGSEFAI
-489 PCDAAVVTI
+489 ACDAVIATI
-498 GQVPDVN
+498 GQGPDVKT
-505 GLGERLGLATT
+505 LDERLGLATT
-516 ESGTLRADPLT
+516 KSGTLRADPLT

-532 PGVFAGGECVTGPDV
+532 PGVFAGGDCVTGPDV
-547 VVMAMH
+547 VVTAML

-561 IDRWLNGQDLR
+561 IDRWLNGHDLR
-572 AGRELEGAYPTS
+572 VGREQEGPYHTE
-584 YTVDTAGVLMQR
+584 YVVDTAGTMMQR
-596 QIPEQA
+596 QIPVQA
-602 LDSATRGPHGQ
+602 LDPNTRG
-613 VLVRGVGARGE
+613 R
-624 TFAEVHAGYTPEEA
+624 TFAEVHVGYTPEEA
-638 IAEAQRCLDGGICTD
+638 VAEAKRCLACGICCD
-653 CRRCAT
+653 CHICAT
-659 ACQANAIDYAQKA
+659 ACQANAIDYFQKPQ
-672 ETHEL
+672 TQEL

-686 GYEIF
+686 GYEIY
-691 DARLKKD
+691 DARLTKD

-708 TAPEFERIL
+708 TSLEFERIL
-717 SASGPYSGHVRRP
+717 SASGPYSGHVQRP
-730 FDQQEPKRIAFLQ
+730 FDQKQPKRIAFLQ
-743 CVGSRDFERDYCS
+743 CVGSRDADHDYCS

-781 VFFMDLRAFGKGFE
+781 IFFMDLRAFGKGFE
-795 QYYRRAQD
+795 QYYRRAQE
-803 LGVRYIRSRVPKIDE
+803 LGVRYIRSRVPKIEE
-818 VPGTRNLIV
+818 VPGSRNLIV
-827 NYLGENDRRL
+827 NYLGENDRKVFE
-837 SQEYDL
+837 EYDL

-850 QPPKDVKVLAERFGV
+850 QPPKEVRALAEKFGIG
-865 ALNEFNFCATS
+865 LNPFNFCQTPT
-876 AFKPAESSREGIY
+876 FRPTESSRAGIF

-907 SAAATQVLSLL
+907 SACASQALSLL
-918 REARGTLIT
+918 RKVRGTLIK
-927 PKVYPPERDVK
+927 PKVYPPEKEVA
-938 GEDPRIGVFVCHCGT
+938 GEEPRVGVFVCHCGT
-953 NIAGVVNVPDVAEY
+953 NIGGVVKVADVVEY
-967 ARTLPSVV
+967 AKTLPNVV
-975 YVEDDLYACSNDTQ
+975 YAENNLYTCSNDTQ
-989 DRIKEKIAE
+989 DRIKEMIAE

-1018 RNTMAEAGLNPY
+1018 RNTLAEAGLNPY

-1047 EPERATQKSK
+1047 ESEKATEKSK
-1057 DLVRMALAKSRLLQP
+1057 DLVRMALAKARLLQP
-1072 LHRQTVRV
+1072 LSRQTIKI

-1085 VIGGGL
+1085 VIGAGL
-1091 SGMTAALA
+1091 SGMTAALSL
-1099 MAGQGFDTYLVEK
+1099 AGQGFDVYLVERD
-1112 ENELGGNLKHIHYLL
+1112 LDVGGSLRQTYYLL
-1127 NGDRPQDELARLRGE
+1127 NGDQPQLELARLRDE
-1142 IEQNSRIHLF
+1142 IAQTSKIHLF
-1152 TGAAIE
+1152 TGAEIE
-1158 KIEGTIGNFKTTI
+1158 KIDGSIGNFHTTI
-1171 SACGKTTEVTHGVVI
+1171 RTGDAITEITHGTVI

-1199 LYGQDDSVITQ
+1199 LYGQDGSVITQ
-1210 RDLEAR
+1210 RELEAC
-1216 LASGEGFLAQDG
+1216 LAFDDGLLARRS
-1228 NRPAKTV
+1228 NKPVNTV

-1240 VGSRDADHPYCSRV
+1240 VGSRETDHPYCSRV
-1254 CCAGAIKN
+1254 CCADAIKN
-1262 ALKIKALSP
+1262 ALRIKTLSP
-1271 ETHVYVLYRDIRTYG
+1271 ETNVYVLYRDIRTYG

-1297 QGVVFVRYDESRM
+1297 QGVVFVRYDEDRK
-1310 PEVARNGEE
+1310 PEVSRNGGG

-1329 GMPLRISASLVVLS
+1329 GMPIMISASLVVLS

-1352 RTIAQFLKVPLNSEG
+1352 RKIAQFLKVPLNSEG

-1397 IDESILQAQAA
+1397 IEESILQAQAA

-1413 SVLVQDSLELG
+1413 SVLIQDRLELG

-1447 KAITLLEYRWQGSIK
+1447 KAITMLEYKWQGSIK
-1462 KVVETNEST
+1462 KVVEANDST

>member
-1 MRSDES
+1 MPSEKF
-7 QTSPVGAAL
+7 QAAPVGAAL

-41 ERSPAIG
+41 EKGPAIG

-78 KDIEILTLTEV
+78 KDIDILTLTEV
-89 ERVDGEAGNFTVK
+89 EKVAGQPGNFKVTL
-102 IKQQPRFVN
+102 KQQPRFID
-111 ASKCTGCG
+111 AAKCTGCG
-119 ACTTEC
+119 ACTTDC
-125 PVSLP
+125 PVTLP
-130 SEFDLGLGERKAI
+130 SEFDQGLGQRKAI

-150 VPNIFTISRRGA
+150 VPNIFTISRRGN
-162 SRYEAACPIHQSAKG
+162 SPCEAGCPIHQSA
-177 YAQGY
+177 QGY
-182 VTMIARGLFDK
+182 VTLIAQGRFEE
-193 ALQLIVRENPIPSI
+193 ALQVILRDNPIPSI
-207 CGRICTHPCTTAY
+207 CGRICTHPCTAACTRT
-220 AGDNVD
+220 NVD
-226 DPVNMP
+226 DPVNLP

-237 VTDHCRDYKLPRPT
+237 VTDQFPGYQLPQPT
-251 APERPEKI
+251 VLERPEKI

-271 AYQLRLK
+271 AYELRQK

-319 GIEILLDT
+319 GIDILLET
-327 PVGRSIAFEE
+327 PVGRSITFEE
-337 LRRSYAAVF
+337 LRQSYAAVF
-346 IAIGA
+346 LAIGA
-351 HVERKL
+351 HVERRL
-357 GVPGEQLPGV
+357 GIPGENLPGV
-367 TGGVEFLQR
+367 TGGVEFLR
-376 ANLEKLVA
+376 RVNLGNPVA
-384 PGKQVLVIGGGNT
+384 PGQHVLVVGGGNS
-397 ALDAARTA
+397 ALDAARAA
-405 LRCGTDKVTI
+405 LRCGAAEVTI
-415 VYRRTRAEM
+415 VYRRTRTEM
-424 PADQREIAD
+424 PADHREVED
-433 AEREGVKLMF
+433 AEREGIKLMF

-448 SFRSGPDG
+448 SFQPGPGG
-456 RVAGLECLKLKLG
+456 RVAGLECVKMKLG
-469 VPDAGG
+469 RPDASG
-475 RATPEPI
+475 RPAPEPI

-489 PCDAAVVTI
+489 PCDAVVATI
-498 GQVPDVN
+498 GQIPDVN

-516 ESGTLRADPLT
+516 KSGTLRADPLT
-527 LETEI
+527 LETEL
-532 PGVFAGGECVTGPDV
+532 PGVFAGGDCVTGPDV
-547 VVMAMH
+547 VVTAML

-561 IDRWLNGQDLR
+561 IDRWINGQDLR
-572 AGRELEGAYPTS
+572 ADRELEGPYHTS
-584 YTVDTAGVLMQR
+584 YVVDTAGVLMQR
-596 QIPEQA
+596 QIPVPSLEA
-602 LDSATRGPHGQ
+602 ATRG
-613 VLVRGVGARGE
+613 RN
-624 TFAEVHAGYTPEEA
+624 FNEVHTGYTTEQA
-638 IAEAQRCLDGGICTD
+638 IAEAKRCLACGICCD
-653 CRRCAT
+653 CHICAS
-659 ACQANAIDYAQKA
+659 ACQANAIDYAQKPQ
-672 ETHEL
+672 TREL
-677 KVGAIVLAP
+677 NVGAVVLAP

-708 TAPEFERIL
+708 TSLEFERIL
-717 SASGPYSGHVRRP
+717 SASGPYSGHVQRP
-730 FDQQEPKRIAFLQ
+730 FDQKEPKRIAFLQ
-743 CVGSRDFERDYCS
+743 CVGSRDFDHDYCS

-781 VFFMDLRAFGKGFE
+781 VFFMDMRAFSKGFE
-795 QYYRRAQD
+795 QYYRRAQE
-803 LGVRYIRSRVPKIDE
+803 LGVRYIRSRVPKIEE
-818 VPGTRNLIV
+818 VPGSRNLIV
-827 NYLGENDRRL
+827 HYLGEDDRKL
-837 SQEYDL
+837 FQEYDV

-850 QPPKDVKVLAERFGV
+850 QPPKEVKALAERFGV
-865 ALNEFNFCATS
+865 ALNEFNFCGTS
-876 AFKPAESSREGIY
+876 AFKPAESSREGIF

-907 SAAATQVLSLL
+907 SAAAAQVLSLL
-918 REARGTLIT
+918 HKARGTLIT
-927 PKVYPPERDVK
+927 PKTYPTERDVK
-938 GEDPRIGVFVCHCGT
+938 GEEPRIGVFVCHCGT
-953 NIAGVVNVPDVAEY
+953 NIAGVVNVPDVVEY
-967 ARTLPSVV
+967 AKTLPNVV
-975 YVEDDLYACSNDTQ
+975 YAENNLYTCSNDTQ

-998 HHLNRVVVAS
+998 FLLNRVVVAS

-1018 RNTMAEAGLNPY
+1018 RNTLAEAGLNPY

-1047 EPERATQKSK
+1047 EPEKATQKSK
-1057 DLVRMALAKSRLLQP
+1057 DLVRMALAKVRLSQP
-1072 LHRQTVRV
+1072 LSRQTVRI

-1091 SGMTAALA
+1091 SGMTAALSLA
-1099 MAGQGFDTYLVEK
+1099 RQGFDAYLVER
-1112 ENELGGNLKHIHYLL
+1112 ERELGGNLRHVHYLL
-1127 NGDRPQDELARLRGE
+1127 NGDKPQDELTRLRNE
-1142 IEQNSRIHLF
+1142 IVQNTRIHLF
-1152 TGAAIE
+1152 TGAEIE
-1158 KIEGTIGNFKTTI
+1158 RIEGTIGNFKTTV
-1171 SACGKTTEVTHGVVI
+1171 SACGVSTEIMHGVVI

-1199 LYGQDDSVITQ
+1199 LFEQDASVITQ
-1210 RDLEAR
+1210 RDLEAH
-1216 LASGEGFLAQDG
+1216 LAAPNCYLGLEAY
-1228 NRPAKTV
+1228 RPAKTI

-1254 CCAGAIKN
+1254 CCAEAIKN

-1271 ETHVYVLYRDIRTYG
+1271 QTHVYILYRDIRTYG

-1297 QGVVFVRYDESRM
+1297 QGVAFVRYDEERK
-1310 PEVARNGEE
+1310 PEVSRNGEGLE
-1319 LQVTVYDQTL
+1319 VTVYDQTL
-1329 GMPLRISASLVVLS
+1329 GMPLAISADLVVLS

-1352 RTIAQFLKVPLNSEG
+1352 HKIAQFLKVPLNAEG

-1389 GLAHSPKS
+1389 GLAHSPKG

-1408 SARAA
+1408 AARAA
-1413 SVLVQDSLELG
+1413 SILVQDSLELG

-1447 KAITLLEYRWQGSIK
+1447 KAISLVEYKWQGSVK
-1462 KVVETNEST
+1462 KVVETNDST

-1482 PKKGVFIRGFTLDQI
+1482 PKKGIFIRGFTLDQI